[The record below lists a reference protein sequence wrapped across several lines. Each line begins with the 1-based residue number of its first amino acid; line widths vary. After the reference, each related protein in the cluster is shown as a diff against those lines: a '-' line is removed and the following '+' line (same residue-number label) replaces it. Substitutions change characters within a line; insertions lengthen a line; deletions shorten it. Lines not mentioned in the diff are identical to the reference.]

1 MTVSIIILPD
11 EKELFAR
18 VAEGDQAAFTKIFD
32 HYEPRI
38 YPFVL
43 KITRSE
49 IVAEE
54 IVQELFIKL
63 WINRAAVKKIKNP
76 RSYIFR
82 MATNRTINYL
92 KTLARQVRSVEKIT
106 NQVAVENN
114 ATEEMVNFKET
125 VELINEAVSQLPEQQ
140 KKVYLLSRREGL
152 NADEI
157 AARMNLSNKTVKN
170 HLTEAL
176 HRIKIKL
183 QNSPG
188 AITTLIVFL
197 ILAGR
202 LLLKYF

>member
-1 MTVSIIILPD
+1 MTASAAILPN
-11 EKELFAR
+11 EKELFVR
-18 VAEGDQAAFTKIFD
+18 MAEGDQAAFTKIFD

-49 IVAEE
+49 LSAEE

-63 WINRAAVKKIKNP
+63 WTNRAAAKKIENP

-82 MATNRTINYL
+82 MATNRTTNYL
-92 KTLARQVRSVEKIT
+92 KTMARQVRIVEKAT
-106 NQVAVENN
+106 GQVVIERNV
-114 ATEEMVNFKET
+114 TEEMVDLKET
-125 VELINEAVSQLPEQQ
+125 EELINKALQQLPEQQ
-140 KKVYLLSRREGL
+140 KKVYILSRREGL

-157 AARMNLSNKTVKN
+157 ATKMNLSSKTVKN

-176 HRIKIKL
+176 HTIKERL

-188 AITTLIVFL
+188 AAIALIVFL
-197 ILAGR
+197 IKNAR
-202 LLLKYF
+202 

>member
-1 MTVSIIILPD
+1 MTASAAILPN
-11 EKELFAR
+11 EKELFVR
-18 VAEGDQAAFTKIFD
+18 MAEGDQAAFTKIFD

-49 IVAEE
+49 LSAEE

-63 WINRAAVKKIKNP
+63 WTNRAAAKKIENP

-82 MATNRTINYL
+82 MATNRTKKKK
-92 KTLARQVRSVEKIT
+92 KTMARQVRIVEKAT
-106 NQVAVENN
+106 GQVVIERNV
-114 ATEEMVNFKET
+114 TEEMVDLKET
-125 VELINEAVSQLPEQQ
+125 EELINKAVQQLPEQQ
-140 KKVYLLSRREGL
+140 KKVYILSRREGL

-157 AARMNLSNKTVKN
+157 ATKMNLSSKTVKN

-176 HRIKIKL
+176 HTIKERL

-188 AITTLIVFL
+188 AAIALIVFL
-197 ILAGR
+197 IKNAR
-202 LLLKYF
+202 

>member
-1 MTVSIIILPD
+1 MTASAAILPN
-11 EKELFAR
+11 EKELFVR
-18 VAEGDQAAFTKIFD
+18 MAEGDQAAFTKIFD

-49 IVAEE
+49 LSAEE

-63 WINRAAVKKIKNP
+63 WTNRAAAKKIENP

-82 MATNRTINYL
+82 MATNRTTNYL
-92 KTLARQVRSVEKIT
+92 KTMARQVRIVEKAT
-106 NQVAVENN
+106 GQVVIERNV
-114 ATEEMVNFKET
+114 TEEMVDLKET
-125 VELINEAVSQLPEQQ
+125 EELINKAVQQLPEQQ
-140 KKVYLLSRREGL
+140 KKVYILSRREGL

-157 AARMNLSNKTVKN
+157 ATKMNLSSKTVKN

-176 HRIKIKL
+176 HTIKERL

-188 AITTLIVFL
+188 AAIALIVFL
-197 ILAGR
+197 IKNAR
-202 LLLKYF
+202 